1 MNFIAKFAWAALA
14 IALVANADTP
24 GKASS
29 SSEGT
34 STPFSRPESGWS
46 GWAFVPLERD
56 GVVSLRKTKDFHD
69 TQFQYRWKSE
79 LNVSRNACTIEIRD
93 VDNNHTVPEIDVYY
107 LDHRGPGHLHT
118 FSAHEVSVDKLA
130 HAYLKPNDCER
141 VEAVVW
147 KK

>member
-1 MNFIAKFAWAALA
+1 MRHPCAGGGAPGCIGQDALSYSRFGKSSVDLAKSRGGGCMNFIAKFAWAALA

-79 LNVSRNACTIEIRD
+79 
-93 VDNNHTVPEIDVYY
+93 
-107 LDHRGPGHLHT
+107 
-118 FSAHEVSVDKLA
+118 
-130 HAYLKPNDCER
+130 
-141 VEAVVW
+141 
-147 KK
+147 